1 MPRRHE
7 RERAHA
13 SAPPP
18 PPEHVLGLLRR
29 FGWNATSFQVLESG
43 FSYWSGG
50 DDHTVA
56 YVDTGRAWVV
66 AGAPIAA
73 PERLGEVAR
82 AFVLAARARRR
93 RVVFFAT
100 EERFVQ
106 HEGIESLLI
115 GEQPVWDPR
124 DWGRTLEGA
133 PSLRE
138 QLRRARAKK
147 VRVSAVDEADVAS
160 PGAPLRRSIE
170 RVIASWVGSK
180 PMPPMGFLVRVDV
193 FEHVRERRLFVARR
207 GEHPDAEVVGFA
219 AVIPVYARNGWF
231 IEDLIR
237 SPGAPNGT
245 SELLV
250 DAAMTAAAEA
260 GSPYLTLGLSPLAGP
275 VGASLTLA
283 RKYGSSLYDFGGL
296 RSFKAKLRPR
306 EWAPIH
312 LSYPADG
319 SALLAIYDSLNAFAQ
334 RGLLRYGAETVL
346 WGPDVVLR
354 ALAVLLVPWTLL
366 LWSVDGEVWFPSPL
380 VQWAWVC
387 FDAVLAALL
396 FALSLRFRR
405 WLSATVLVLVVADTG
420 LTLLQALTFNLERA
434 RGVSHA
440 LVVLVA
446 VAAPALASLILANAH
461 RRLFR
466 ASGKLARGR

>member
-1 MPRRHE
+1 MPGRDDG
-7 RERAHA
+7 ERAPVP
-13 SAPPP
+13 S
-18 PPEHVLGLLRR
+18 HVLGLLRR
-29 FGWNATSFQVLESG
+29 FGWNATSFQVLEAG
-43 FSYWSGG
+43 FSYWSSGE
-50 DDHTVA
+50 DDAVA

-73 PERLGEVAR
+73 PERLGEVAQ
-82 AFVLAARARRR
+82 AFVQVARRRGR

-100 EERFVQ
+100 EQRFVQ
-106 HEGIESLLI
+106 SEGIESLLI

-124 DWGRTLEGA
+124 NWGRTLERT

-138 QLRRARAKK
+138 QLRRARAKQ
-147 VRVSAVDEADVAS
+147 VRVSAVAEADIAS

-170 RVIASWVGSK
+170 RVIASWVGVK

-207 GEHPDAEVVGFA
+207 GERPDAEVVGFA

-237 SPGAPNGT
+237 SPDAPNGT

-250 DAAMTAAAEA
+250 DAAMTAAARA

-296 RSFKAKLRPR
+296 RSFKAKLRPE

-312 LSYPADG
+312 LSYPAEG
-319 SALLAIYDSLNAFAQ
+319 SALLAIYDSLAAFAQ
-334 RGLLRYGAETVL
+334 RGLLRYGVETVL

-354 ALAVLLVPWTLL
+354 SLALLLLPWTVLLA
-366 LWSVDGEVWFPSPL
+366 SVDGELWFPSPL
-380 VQWAWVC
+380 VQWAWVS
-387 FDAVLAALL
+387 FDVVLAALL

-405 WLSATVLVLVVADTG
+405 WLSATLVVLVVADTA
-420 LTLLQALTFNLERA
+420 LTLFQALAFNLERI
-434 RGVSHA
+434 RGVRDA

-446 VAAPALASLILANAH
+446 VAAPALASLILSNAH
-461 RRLFR
+461 RRLFS
-466 ASGKLARGR
+466 ASGELARGR

>member
-1 MPRRHE
+1 VDHLLRMPGRHDGE
-7 RERAHA
+7 RTPVPSHL
-13 SAPPP
+13 
-18 PPEHVLGLLRR
+18 LGILRR

-43 FSYWSGG
+43 FSYWSSGEE
-50 DDHTVA
+50 DAVA

-73 PERLGEVAR
+73 PERLGEVAH
-82 AFVLAARARRR
+82 AFVAAAGRRGR

-100 EERFVQ
+100 EERFVR

-124 DWGRTLEGA
+124 DWARTLSMA

-138 QLRRARAKK
+138 QLRRARAKHVS
-147 VRVSAVDEADVAS
+147 VRAVAEAEVSS
-160 PGAPLRRSIE
+160 PEAPLRRSIE
-170 RVIASWVGSK
+170 RMIASWVGSK

-237 SPGAPNGT
+237 SPDAPNGT

-250 DAAMTAAAEA
+250 HAAMTAAAEA

-296 RSFKAKLRPR
+296 RSFKAKLRPH
-306 EWAPIH
+306 EWAPIY

-319 SALLAIYDSLNAFAQ
+319 SALLAIYDSLAAFAQ
-334 RGLLRYGAETVL
+334 RGLLRYGIETVL

-354 ALAVLLVPWTLL
+354 SLAVLLVPWTVLL
-366 LWSVDGEVWFPSPL
+366 ASVDGELWFPSPL
-380 VQWAWVC
+380 VQWAWVS

-405 WLSATVLVLVVADTG
+405 WLSATLVVFVVVDTA
-420 LTLLQALTFNLERA
+420 LTLLQALAFNLERI
-434 RGVSHA
+434 RGLSDSV
-440 LVVLVA
+440 VVLVA
-446 VAAPALASLILANAH
+446 IAAPALASLILANAH
-461 RRLFR
+461 RRLWQGDRR
-466 ASGKLARGR
+466 ARAG